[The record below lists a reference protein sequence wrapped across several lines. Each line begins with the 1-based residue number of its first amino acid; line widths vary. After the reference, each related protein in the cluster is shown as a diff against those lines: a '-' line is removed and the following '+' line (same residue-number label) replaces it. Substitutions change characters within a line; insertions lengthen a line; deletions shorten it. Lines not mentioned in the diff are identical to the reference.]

1 MFNATEGQIILSTGV
16 IGALLVMLAGA
27 AVPMIEGALP
37 AETPEPIMGA
47 IALVKA
53 HAAAPVASF
62 LLVTLIVMAALY
74 ARSRA
79 EPVFAT
85 VRRSLPM

>member
-1 MFNATEGQIILSTGV
+1 MFSATEGQIILSTGV

-27 AVPMIEGALP
+27 IAPSIASALP
-37 AETPEPIMGA
+37 ADTPDPILKA
-47 IALVKA
+47 LALVQA
-53 HAAAPVASF
+53 HSDAPIASF

-79 EPVFAT
+79 EPLFSS
-85 VRRSLPM
+85 VRRSLSM